1 MRQVFNGYKQSSPK
15 LSNCITLHH
24 QIDSLEG
31 IEQFQ
36 EKCYGV
42 CKMHQIGGQITY

>member
-1 MRQVFNGYKQSSPK
+1 MRQVFNGYKQSSTK

-24 QIDSLEG
+24 YIDSLEG

-36 EKCYGV
+36 EKCHGV
-42 CKMHQIGGQITY
+42 CKMHQSGQITY